1 MCWHRVRPESYKG
14 ELEGQDS
21 RPVVVGNTEQSGRWG
36 AEERTYH
43 MPFQPGVYFEAIL
56 HVRNH
61 CYQVSVN
68 GQHFL
73 EYKHRLPLYTV
84 QSLEINGD
92 VTVNCISFT
101 NPSDSRFQP
110 APAYGFQRCGA
121 WGCYSSRPDTVY
133 CRDVRSRRGGR
144 EGGPSRRTSEEQRE
158 EAMQPISN
166 VFAQPV
172 FTQPVFG
179 APGPKLFSRERL
191 PVSIASPPS
200 AIPQCTGQF
209 SVLHDIAQDSVW
221 FRQHRRLEA
230 ISGASYFC
238 GRCLSPAHLCF
249 NHSRGLPSLTNNVGA
264 ICWGI
269 NPSHASG
276 QRLVWKHQLPRI
288 VTNPAIPFQVALPK
302 NAYRKITLV
311 GNVPFYANRF
321 HVNLKHSLT
330 GNIALHINPR
340 LKEQALVRN
349 TQTHGTWGSEERQV
363 STLPF
368 SPGQAFQMEILS
380 TKNCYQV
387 SVNGLHVFNYL
398 HRIPAHLVDQLEV
411 AGDVTLSSVQ
421 Y

>member
-1 MCWHRVRPESYKG
+1 MRRASYLG
-14 ELEGQDS
+14 LWRAASEQLSMASQQPILNPSLPFSGPIFGGLSEGKMVLIQGIVQPFVKRFGVNLRCGSGDIAFHFNPRFDES
-21 RPVVVGNTEQSGRWG
+21 RPVVVCNTEQSGRWG

-101 NPSDSRFQP
+101 NPSDSRCQP
-110 APAYGFQRCGA
+110 APAYGFQSA
-121 WGCYSSRPDTVY
+121 
-133 CRDVRSRRGGR
+133 
-144 EGGPSRRTSEEQRE
+144 
-158 EAMQPISN
+158 AISN

-179 APGPKLFSRERL
+179 APGP
-191 PVSIASPPS
+191 
-200 AIPQCTGQF
+200 
-209 SVLHDIAQDSVW
+209 
-221 FRQHRRLEA
+221 
-230 ISGASYFC
+230 
-238 GRCLSPAHLCF
+238 
-249 NHSRGLPSLTNNVGA
+249 
-264 ICWGI
+264 
-269 NPSHASG
+269 
-276 QRLVWKHQLPRI
+276 KHQLPRI

-302 NAYRKITLV
+302 NANRKITLV